1 MPLTEEQRLRME
13 ENKRKALEKRNLTDE
28 QRRRMEENKRKAL
41 EKRKQLQ
48 NQTNTLNTQKPEI
61 KSFYGNGGSEKQN
74 PSTKSDIKSFY
85 GSDKPKNNQHIPS
98 QRSRCLFH
106 IQTNFFFKKKVLKSK
121 LVQRLNNDFKTKYLE
136 KRITC
141 QKVNRI

>member
-48 NQTNTLNTQKPEI
+48 NQTQKSEV
-61 KSFYGNGGSEKQN
+61 KSFYGNVESEKQN
-74 PSTKSDIKSFY
+74 PVTKPEIKSFY
-85 GSDKPKNNQHIPS
+85 GSDKPKNNQHFPS
-98 QRSRCLFH
+98 QKSRCLFH
-106 IQTNFFFKKKVLKSK
+106 IQNPHQVAIFLVFF
-121 LVQRLNNDFKTKYLE
+121 Q
-136 KRITC
+136 KRF
-141 QKVNRI
+141 